1 MEQIEVIEQQKFFT
15 VDEIA
20 EQIGKTPD
28 TVRKQLKRYGLEPTI
43 AYRRTQDGTI
53 PAMYDAAALA
63 KIKEE
68 EEELSLRNK
77 QRNAAVKIA
86 EGMSMVGKQAFVQTT
101 YDELDL
107 NEKTQFTLGSI
118 QALLTAYAEDHTRL
132 EKALSDER
140 IRVTGWKNKANDS
153 TWRAIC
159 AEPRGTT
166 SQHDEVRDEMEYAEM
181 KIERQIDPN
190 YGRLV
195 R

>member
-1 MEQIEVIEQQKFFT
+1 MANEVMEPQKFFT
-15 VDEIA
+15 IDEIA

-28 TVRKQLKRYGLEPTI
+28 TVRKQVKRYGLEPAI
-43 AYRRTQDGTI
+43 PHQRTQEGTI
-53 PAMYDAAALA
+53 PAKYDAEALA

-68 EEELSLRNK
+68 EELSLRSK
-77 QRNAAVKIA
+77 QRNAAIKIA
-86 EGMSMVGKQAFVQTT
+86 EGMSMVGKQAFIQTT

-140 IRVTGWKNKANDS
+140 IRVAGWKNKANDS

-166 SQHDEVRDEMEYAEM
+166 SQHDEVQDEMEYTEM
-181 KIERQIDPN
+181 KIEQQIDPS
-190 YGRLV
+190 YGRL